1 MNINIE
7 EEKNFSESTYETKK
21 KQPKHQCSEFINKTS
36 TDRPREREKKTKL
49 TREA

>member
-36 TDRPREREKKTKL
+36 TEREREKKTKL